1 MTTLARATLVLAFL
15 APSLAAAQTPIATPS
30 PNPHVTEGV
39 ITNIAGRDITLD
51 NGRHAIL
58 RDHTTINPT
67 GARLRDGITIY
78 VTGIVK
84 ADGTIDAQVVDANVN
99 GNHYGDRN
107 GYNFPHEPTPLPA
120 VASAS
125 PSP

>member
-1 MTTLARATLVLAFL
+1 MTSFARAALVIAFL
-15 APSLAAAQTPIATPS
+15 APSIAAAQTPLATPT

-39 ITNIAGRDITLD
+39 ITNISGRDITLD
-51 NGRHAIL
+51 NGKHAIL

-67 GARLRDGITIY
+67 GANLRSGVMIF
-78 VTGIVK
+78 VTGVVRP
-84 ADGTIDAQVVDANVN
+84 DGTIDAAVVDANVN

-107 GYNFPHEPTPLPA
+107 GFNFPHEPTPLPA
-120 VASAS
+120 PST